1 MKIKSKRFLFGFL
14 KTLLGL
20 VIIFPL
26 IIAVLV
32 GFMPGED
39 VNVIPFQITLA
50 KASFDNYIYA
60 FKNMNLLVYF
70 KNTFIMI
77 AVCLPAQVMTA
88 LMAAYA
94 FSYFDFPLKN
104 MWFTIM
110 LMVMMIPG
118 EVVTI
123 SIYKMIMNWGLID
136 TYTGLTI
143 TGLINVGAM
152 FMFRQTMLA
161 IPKSLWEA
169 AKIDGCGDVKYFFTI
184 AVPLCKTIIITQ
196 VLNGFI
202 GIYNNYMWPLLVT
215 SKDAMRTIQT
225 GVAAITMSGEHYG
238 VVLAAS
244 TITLIIPMLIYVFGL
259 DSIVEGMTAGAVKN

>member
-1 MKIKSKRFLFGFL
+1 MNMKSKKIISDLM
-14 KTLLGL
+14 KVLLGII
-20 VIIFPL
+20 IIFPL
-26 IIAVLV
+26 IIGVLV
-32 GFMPGED
+32 GFMPKGD
-39 VNVIPFQITLA
+39 VNVIPFQITLEN
-50 KASFDNYIYA
+50 ASLDNYIYA

-77 AVCLPAQVMTA
+77 AVCLPAQILTA

-104 MWFTIM
+104 MWFTIT
-110 LMVMMIPG
+110 LLVMMIPG
-118 EVVTI
+118 EVVTMT
-123 SIYKMIMNWGLID
+123 IYKMIMGWGLID
-136 TYTGLTI
+136 TYAGLTI
-143 TGLINVGAM
+143 TGLVNVGAM

-169 AKIDGCGDVKYFFTI
+169 AKMDGCGDVKYFFTI
-184 AVPLCKTIIITQ
+184 LVPLCKTIIVTQ

-225 GVAAITMSGEHYG
+225 GVAAIASSGEHYG
-238 VVLAAS
+238 IVLAAS
-244 TITLIIPMLIYVFGL
+244 TITMIIPMIIYILGL